1 MNKSK
6 HKAPAQGR
14 RFSFHRA
21 VDDYGRPTCW
31 RLFRRSSVNNAV
43 HMSIVSATAGGDR
56 SQWAAAL
63 WRARRALRDKV
74 DAIDLDLLGVTDD
87 CA

>member
-1 MNKSK
+1 MKKSK
-6 HKAPAQGR
+6 HKPPTQGR

-21 VDDYGRPTCW
+21 VDDRGHPTCW
-31 RLFRRSSVNNAV
+31 RLYRRSSVNNAV
-43 HMSIVSATAGGDR
+43 HMFVVGTGAAGDR
-56 SQWAAAL
+56 AQWAAAL

-74 DAIDLDLLGVTDD
+74 DAIDLELMGVTDA

>member
-1 MNKSK
+1 MKEMK
-6 HKAPAQGR
+6 RKLPAQGR
-14 RFSFHRA
+14 RFSFLRL
-21 VDDYGRPTCW
+21 VDDFGRPTCW

-43 HMSIVSATAGGDR
+43 HMFVVGTGAAGDR
-56 SQWAAAL
+56 AQWAAAL

-74 DAIDLDLLGVTDD
+74 DAIDLDLLGVTDA